1 MLGHISIVTE
11 SVTVL
16 YVYETMAA
24 SMAPAKSHESI
35 GLIVINA
42 PTMTSVERDA
52 IWKRISY

>member
-1 MLGHISIVTE
+1 MLGHINVVTE

-35 GLIVINA
+35 GLMVINA
-42 PTMTSVERDA
+42 PTMTSSERDT
-52 IWKRISY
+52 I